1 MEDDD
6 DRHSLL
12 FPCRHGKKRRRGT
25 SKSSTLAVVCMDFRL
40 VLLILLIGRFCCI
53 CETTAERRLD
63 SHLGTHRRPRR
74 TPADYLV
81 VSVSASQQLCARRLA
96 LSLWHSS
103 ITLSSLR
110 ALGWLQKI
118 TFTPRKSLSR
128 PIPLQPITVGI
139 ISKGTSASRGGVAC
153 YVGWWGKV
161 GGCAPPFL
169 RVIRVT
175 LAF

>member
-25 SKSSTLAVVCMDFRL
+25 SKSSTLTVVCMDFRL

-53 CETTAERRLD
+53 CETTAERRL
-63 SHLGTHRRPRR
+63 SSRN
-74 TPADYLV
+74 TPPTASYTRGLSCGVGFSVPTTLCPTTSSFALTFVHYSV
-81 VSVSASQQLCARRLA
+81 VFEGVGVAAEIA
-96 LSLWHSS
+96 
-103 ITLSSLR
+103 
-110 ALGWLQKI
+110 
-118 TFTPRKSLSR
+118 FTPRKSLS
-128 PIPLQPITVGI
+128 PITVGI